1 MDSCK
6 AIVEAIRGALE
17 SEERR
22 LKAAS
27 GAGALALDCTGYR
40 NEDWIGCLLVTKSR
54 TGLLNG
60 S

>member
-22 LKAAS
+22 LKTAS

-40 NEDWIGCLLVTKSR
+40 KRIGLAVFSSR
-54 TGLLNG
+54 NLGPAC
-60 S
+60 